1 MYYGYFQS
9 LNHQYLIFSDNVPNF
24 FIRAVVFINPL
35 TLRVLY
41 QHHELF
47 SPNFVCLCCIDSLSK
62 GNISKMLFSTLL
74 AFVLSLLYTICFTF
88 LLTTSLN
95 LDLSSLDIKWP
106 GVCECVCGG
115 EGGGEVGGGVFGCGK
130 RTPY

>member
-1 MYYGYFQS
+1 
-9 LNHQYLIFSDNVPNF
+9 
-24 FIRAVVFINPL
+24 
-35 TLRVLY
+35 
-41 QHHELF
+41 
-47 SPNFVCLCCIDSLSK
+47 
-62 GNISKMLFSTLL
+62 MLFSTLL

-115 EGGGEVGGGVFGCGK
+115 EGGGGGWGGGGGQVECLVAAKGPPIK
-130 RTPY
+130 P